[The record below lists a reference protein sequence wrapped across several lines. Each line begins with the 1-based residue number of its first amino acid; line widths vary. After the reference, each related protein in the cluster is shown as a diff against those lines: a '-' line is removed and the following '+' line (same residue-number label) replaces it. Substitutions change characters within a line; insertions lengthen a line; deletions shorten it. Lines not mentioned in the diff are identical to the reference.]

1 MDVDEEQNGDEH
13 AYPSPEQVPSPI
25 MVTNGPSEGTQ
36 VDKVIDLSSEATFLE
51 LSNDPSSSGTILLH
65 CEFNPSD
72 ATILAAAGTDA
83 LARMWRLSRTMP
95 DSDSDS
101 PGKPVF
107 ISYNNLLDE
116 SVPPT
121 TTATGLSWSPD
132 GSLIAVASE
141 PVYEGTSKVEFW
153 SADGKSFTSYNQFDS
168 PILCL
173 QWNLTNTACLSLS
186 PHNEGRGTT
195 IAIMIPTMGESV
207 QFILPHRALLEQ
219 PLDAAWVTE
228 EEFFVCGGDVLQGF
242 IFTNNT
248 ISLGRKFETRENDGL
263 SKVTYDWR
271 SRLLATAS
279 DSGTIDV
286 RVL

>member
-1 MDVDEEQNGDEH
+1 
-13 AYPSPEQVPSPI
+13 
-25 MVTNGPSEGTQ
+25 
-36 VDKVIDLSSEATFLE
+36 
-51 LSNDPSSSGTILLH
+51 
-65 CEFNPSD
+65 
-72 ATILAAAGTDA
+72 
-83 LARMWRLSRTMP
+83 MWRLSRTRP
-95 DSDSDS
+95 DSGSDS

-107 ISYNNLLDE
+107 VSYNNLLDE
-116 SVPPT
+116 SVLPT

-173 QWNLTNTACLSLS
+173 RWNLTNTTCLSLS
-186 PHNEGRGTT
+186 PQNEGRGTT
-195 IAIMIPTMGESV
+195 ITIMIPTMGESV

-219 PLDAAWVTE
+219 PLDAAWVTD
-228 EEFFVCGGDVLQGF
+228 EEFFICGGDVLQGF
-242 IFTNNT
+242 IFANNT
-248 ISLGRKFETRENDGL
+248 ICLGRKFETRENDGL

-286 RVL
+286 RLL